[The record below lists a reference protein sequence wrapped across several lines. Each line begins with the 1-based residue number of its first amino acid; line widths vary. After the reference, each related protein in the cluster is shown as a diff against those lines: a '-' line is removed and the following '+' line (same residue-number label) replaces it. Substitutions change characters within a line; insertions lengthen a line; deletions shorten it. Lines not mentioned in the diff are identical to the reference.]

1 MKRNGPLSRLFIL
14 LVFLFLYAP
23 IFVLIVFSFNDSKSN
38 AVWGGFT
45 LDWYVQLFQNDTV
58 LSALRT
64 TLLVSFL
71 ATLIATVVGTA
82 AAIGF
87 YNMKRRPRGILLGIN
102 NIPLTNA
109 DIITG
114 VSMMLLF
121 VFAGQ
126 ALASLSGWLNNLEWV
141 IDANLWFDLDFNLGF
156 GTLLIAHI
164 TFDIP
169 YVILS
174 VMPKLRQLDPNIAEA
189 AQDLGATSLYAFR
202 KVVLPEIM
210 PGVVN
215 GALIAFTMSIDDFV
229 ISYFTAGSQESTLSM
244 VVYSM
249 VRRRVSPE
257 INALST
263 LMFVAVLVLLIVIN
277 LRQGHQD
284 AKEAKRRKALGA
296 PTIAPES
303 IMDITT
309 ENVGREPSER

>member
-1 MKRNGPLSRLFIL
+1 MKKHYIPSRLFTL
-14 LVFLFLYAP
+14 LVYIFLYAP
-23 IFVLIVFSFNDSKSN
+23 IVLLIVFSFNATKSN
-38 AVWGGFT
+38 RVWGGFST
-45 LDWYVQLFQNDTV
+45 QWYVELFHNTR
-58 LSALRT
+58 LLGALRT
-64 TLLVSFL
+64 TIILSVL
-71 ATLIATVVGTA
+71 AAVIATILGTA

-87 YNMKRRPRGILLGIN
+87 YSMRRRSRSAFLAVN

-121 VFAGQ
+121 VFAIGVFNSSFISE
-126 ALASLSGWLNNLEWV
+126 ALGVRWRT
-141 IDANLWFDLDFNLGF
+141 GF

-164 TFDIP
+164 TFNAP

-263 LMFVAVLVLLIVIN
+263 LMFVAVLVLLVVIN
-277 LRQGHQD
+277 LRQARQD
-284 AKEAKRRKALGA
+284 AKESGRRKALGQA
-296 PTIAPES
+296 PMAPES
-303 IMDITT
+303 IMDITA
-309 ENVGREPSER
+309 ENVGREPAEH